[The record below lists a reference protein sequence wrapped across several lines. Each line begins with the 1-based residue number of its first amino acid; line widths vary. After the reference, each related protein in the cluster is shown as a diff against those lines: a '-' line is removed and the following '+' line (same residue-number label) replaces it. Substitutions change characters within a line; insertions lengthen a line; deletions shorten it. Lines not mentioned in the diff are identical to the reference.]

1 VSAGEQVAKLEA
13 LLERVTL
20 RRNAP
25 RVGIAAVAADAPS
38 PPAVLEAKAPTPAPA
53 PVQAKSVASVPAK
66 PETPPVPA
74 AVPAAIAPL
83 PDRPTVSAT
92 IPTTRANMPEEAIP
106 PAPIT
111 PVPATPPAASAPM
124 VSSRGPAG
132 DDEVEVEEGMAE
144 VDLEGLD
151 EGGLSDSVADLDT
164 VAAASAD
171 REEVPASSRR
181 PIQLQA
187 QRGELGFNE
196 GPTETKLHPIPPES
210 QRQVAIPA
218 ASEAEEDLF
227 KSGVRAMP
235 EIPGA
240 PLELKADVTRPT
252 PVAASPAV
260 FRGAAPEVK
269 PSTFGELLDLTLS
282 L

>member
-1 VSAGEQVAKLEA
+1 MSAEKQVAKLEA

-25 RVGIAAVAADAPS
+25 RIVSDAAATTP
-38 PPAVLEAKAPTPAPA
+38 PPAKATTPAPA
-53 PVQAKSVASVPAK
+53 PVHAKSPA
-66 PETPPVPA
+66 PSP
-74 AVPAAIAPL
+74 PAAIQPL
-83 PDRPTVSAT
+83 PDRPTVSANV
-92 IPTTRANMPEEAIP
+92 PTTRANMPEAAIP
-106 PAPIT
+106 PAPLT
-111 PVPATPPAASAPM
+111 PAPATPPAASAPM

-132 DDEVEVEEGMAE
+132 DDDVEVEEGMAE

-151 EGGLSDSVADLDT
+151 EGADGLIDSVADLNA
-164 VAAASAD
+164 VAAGASAD
-171 REEVPASSRR
+171 GNDVPASSRR

-187 QRGELGFNE
+187 QRGELRFND